1 MSETHPNQGERFEDD
16 QIAGHEQT
24 VVPLN
29 KLHGRLMKS
38 ICAISECKVR
48 RRCQQISRY
57 ERFSLWPSR
66 LLVEVGIVLRTD
78 IGEATRAD
86 ACHR

>member
-38 ICAISECKVR
+38 ICAISECKEGGGVNKDR
-48 RRCQQISRY
+48 GTKGSRCGLQG
-57 ERFSLWPSR
+57 FS
-66 LLVEVGIVLRTD
+66 
-78 IGEATRAD
+78 
-86 ACHR
+86 